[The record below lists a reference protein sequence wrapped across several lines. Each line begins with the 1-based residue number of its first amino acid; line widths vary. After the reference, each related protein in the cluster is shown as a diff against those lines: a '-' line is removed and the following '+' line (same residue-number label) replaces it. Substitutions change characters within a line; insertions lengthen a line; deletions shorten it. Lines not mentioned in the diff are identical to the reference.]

1 MSAPLQKITAPEWLR
16 DNARRGLEW
25 YEDGLGGD
33 GLVAQTIT
41 DARAMAS
48 GFVSEEKAVRM
59 AAWFARHMADIEG
72 IDADETDPTPGMVAH
87 ALWGG
92 WPRSESERAQAW
104 AESNAT
110 NANAAAVTTDE
121 KDGTHSTGETHM
133 QFKTYNATLTTDAKA
148 GTVEAVVSVFNNVDL
163 VGDRM
168 MPGAFSKSLEDYQAT
183 GRTIPFVWSHD
194 YDTPES
200 YIGKVIEARETSE
213 GLHVKAELFDTP
225 RAQVVR
231 ELLVNR
237 VVSEFSFAYDIVD
250 QQKAADGANEL
261 LQVKLLE
268 CGPTLRGAN
277 PMTRLIDAKA
287 ADVQAQKTDEPKP
300 NLAALPDNYR
310 TALSDDVPEG
320 RACGNCAFYDETNLN
335 EAGDKAFCTRWDDYA
350 DGGFYCNAWQA
361 RTDEEDTPEAE
372 ENSAPVKLQGSK
384 AGRTLSSKNEA
395 SLSEAC
401 DLLKQAQDTLT
412 AVLSSVQTSST
423 DEVKVEEL
431 PEMEAKAEE
440 PTVADTSALLALLK
454 LYALEN

>member
-1 MSAPLQKITAPEWLR
+1 VSAPLEKITAPEWLSN
-16 DNARRGLEW
+16 NAKRGLEW
-25 YEDGLGGD
+25 YQDGLGGD
-33 GLVAQTIT
+33 GLVAQTISE
-41 DARAMAS
+41 ARAMAS
-48 GFVSEEKAVRM
+48 GVVSEEKAVRM

-121 KDGTHSTGETHM
+121 KDGTHSTGEKHM

-250 QQKAADGANEL
+250 QQKAVDGANEL

-287 ADVQAQKTDEPKP
+287 ADETPQ
-300 NLAALPDNYR
+300 
-310 TALSDDVPEG
+310 TAV
-320 RACGNCAFYDETNLN
+320 
-335 EAGDKAFCTRWDDYA
+335 
-350 DGGFYCNAWQA
+350 
-361 RTDEEDTPEAE
+361 TPELHGE
-372 ENSAPVKLQGSK
+372 K

-395 SLSEAC
+395 SIAEAC
-401 DLLKQAQDTLT
+401 DLLTQAQDTLT

-440 PTVADTSALLALLK
+440 PTVADLSALLTLLK